1 LEKKLLPLHHRLNKQ
16 TINRESVFY
25 LFRLQRKELL
35 WMAGATQWSN
45 GTTMSRRS
53 TWYIASK
60 TGSCGRSGR
69 TDAGVHA
76 RLMVAHFDWETEITD
91 LSHLA
96 GKLNRLLPKD
106 IAVYN
111 IVPVVSDAHARFS
124 ATSRTY
130 NYYIT
135 DKKDPFNHETVYKL
149 PVQPDFAKMNEACK
163 ELFKYTDFTSL
174 ANYIP
179 M

>member
-16 TINRESVFY
+16 TINRESVFIY
-25 LFRLQRKELL
+25 LGYNGKNYCGWQVQPNGVTVQQCLEEALGILLRKPVPVV
-35 WMAGATQWSN
+35 GA
-45 GTTMSRRS
+45 
-53 TWYIASK
+53 
-60 TGSCGRSGR
+60 GR

-135 DKKDPFNHETVYKL
+135 DKKDPLITKL
-149 PVQPDFAKMNEACK
+149 
-163 ELFKYTDFTSL
+163 YI
-174 ANYIP
+174 NYRCSPILQK
-179 M
+179 